1 MTSQGSHNFANVVN
15 HTGLSQDKSQHS
27 AKVYSNSPESTR
39 NKTKSLATNTYKIIG
54 HLGSG
59 KLLLHLSL
67 HVVVQVHP
75 GVLGE
80 GGDGLAQLL
89 QVSPAPIAYSSSLL
103 FQSN

>member
-1 MTSQGSHNFANVVN
+1 MV
-15 HTGLSQDKSQHS
+15 
-27 AKVYSNSPESTR
+27 
-39 NKTKSLATNTYKIIG
+39 TNPYKIIG
-54 HLGSG
+54 HLGSS
-59 KLLLHLSL
+59 KLLLHPSP
-67 HVVVQVHP
+67 HIVVQLDP